1 MLCKKILIKRLYSM
15 KKIKRIIVGIDV
27 FNKSNAVLKRAF
39 MLAGEHNA
47 SLTIVHAVQIPW
59 LSVPSYFSSE
69 ALDIDSEGIQK
80 KLEKKIKASKGL
92 AKVPYTVFIKEGNTD
107 DILLYEAKLIKAE
120 LIIIGAHSKS
130 KGLKNILGTTAQ
142 KIVNKSHLPLLIVKK
157 NVKGKYQNIL
167 APTDFQR
174 ESSESVKYVKQLFP
188 DTKISA
194 VHSSETI
201 YLGGPYT
208 IEGIDV
214 IEYNVMAKKY
224 ARKDLK
230 DFMKEHTIKKGKII
244 DGGINSKEA
253 LIKYIGK
260 GSYDL
265 VVIGSRSTS
274 GLNALLG
281 SVASS
286 LLKDSPT
293 DILVYVS

>member
-1 MLCKKILIKRLYSM
+1 M
-15 KKIKRIIVGIDV
+15 KNIKRILVGIDV
-27 FNKSNAVLKRAF
+27 FDKSNAVLKRAF
-39 MLAGEHNA
+39 MLARAHNA
-47 SLTIVHAVQIPW
+47 SLTFVHAVQVPW
-59 LSVPSYFSSE
+59 LSVPSYFGSE
-69 ALDIDSEGIQK
+69 SLDVDKEGIQK
-80 KLEKKIKASKGL
+80 KLEKKIKISKVS
-92 AKVPYTVFIKEGNTD
+92 AKVPYRLFIKEGNTD
-107 DILLYEAKLIKAE
+107 DIILYEAKLIKAE

-130 KGLKNILGTTAQ
+130 KGLKNLLGTTAQ
-142 KIVNKSHLPLLIVKK
+142 KIVNKSHLPLLVVKK
-157 NVKGKYQNIL
+157 SVKEKYQNIL

-174 ESSESVKYVKQLFP
+174 ESTESVQYVKRLCP
-188 DTKISA
+188 DTNISA

-214 IEYNVMAKKY
+214 VEYNVVAKKY

-230 DFMKEHTIKKGKII
+230 DFMKEHDIKKGKIL
-244 DGGINSKEA
+244 DGGVNSKEA
-253 LIKYIGK
+253 LIKHIKK

-281 SVASS
+281 SVAST

-293 DILVYVS
+293 DILVYV